1 MLFLKARLSFEY
13 FQKKRMTLM
22 ADVFPK
28 LRTPKNVDREMSK
41 KFCLRGPLD
50 KQHGK
55 RAQTLLESERQRLY
69 HIFGLL

>member
-1 MLFLKARLSFEY
+1 
-13 FQKKRMTLM
+13 M

-28 LRTPKNVDREMSK
+28 LRTPRSVDREMSK

-55 RAQTLLESERQRLY
+55 RAQTLLESEGQRLHQFLDY
-69 HIFGLL
+69 CKDN